1 MAKKTS
7 NKTKSAVKPTPSVLP
22 DVPVVVE
29 GIQAVAIYLRD
40 IANLPETT
48 VAQRDKLIVSI
59 EKYADRVSRVLASVG
74 KNAEKEAKKAERE
87 AKKAE
92 REAAKKAKTEKKVAD
107 LRAKLAE
114 LTKELKS

>member
-7 NKTKSAVKPTPSVLP
+7 NKTKSAVKPTTTQ
-22 DVPVVVE
+22 DVPVVVSDIMNIA
-29 GIQAVAIYLRD
+29 GDLGG
-40 IANLPETT
+40 IANIPTTT

-114 LTKELKS
+114 LTKGLKS